1 MSEKRKLERRHLIY
15 YLRIFDRQ
23 TGDLLGHLIDLTPE
37 GIMMMS
43 EEPIECNKNFHL
55 RMNLS
60 EVLIGKSH
68 FDFEARSLWCRPDI
82 NPDFYD
88 TGFTIDSLTFQD
100 AKIIDQLVDE
110 YGFRS

>member
-23 TGDLLGHLIDLTPE
+23 TGELLGHLIDITPD
-37 GIMMMS
+37 GIMLMS
-43 EEPIECNKNFHL
+43 EEPIKGNKLYQL

-60 EVLIGKSH
+60 EVLLGKSH
-68 FDFEARSLWCRPDI
+68 FDFEARSVWCRPDI

-88 TGFTIDSLTFQD
+88 TGFTIDKLTPQD
-100 AKIIDQLVDE
+100 AKIIEQLIDE